1 MARIEQ
7 IVRPGYEREGEDM
20 DFHAEVGEICLQEE
34 IKEIWEGFIEMFVEE
49 CGDQGVGFLVSERG
63 QTRGLGVEEWRTTRG
78 RIVRCPKELAFEEE
92 EEFKRGFD
100 VSARETEVDQRDLDI
115 FEREWEDH

>member
-1 MARIEQ
+1 
-7 IVRPGYEREGEDM
+7 
-20 DFHAEVGEICLQEE
+20 
-34 IKEIWEGFIEMFVEE
+34 
-49 CGDQGVGFLVSERG
+49 
-63 QTRGLGVEEWRTTRG
+63 
-78 RIVRCPKELAFEEE
+78 VRCRKELAFEEE